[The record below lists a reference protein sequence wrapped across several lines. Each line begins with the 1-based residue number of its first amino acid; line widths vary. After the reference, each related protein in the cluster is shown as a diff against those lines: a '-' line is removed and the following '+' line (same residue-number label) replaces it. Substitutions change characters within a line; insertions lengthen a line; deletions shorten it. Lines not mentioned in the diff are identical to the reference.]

1 MLFLIAFVFCA
12 PNAQAYWIICGEA
25 TKLYEHSTQHF
36 KNDSLTFYKEFNR
49 LLTQNDL
56 MGMPSSK
63 VIGRFG
69 EPYKFS
75 EKRLAALKTISVQIP
90 VDEPGFT
97 SIYYRI
103 PRDSE
108 TVCFHVLRFKLK
120 DDKITQWSFVYNN
133 EETKP
138 ITTNVVLLS
147 DSCGSLQFNELKD
160 FRYPKTALKSEI
172 KRRRFDDPRYQ
183 RMQNLE
189 SFEINK
195 RIERTDKPQVTKASP
210 DAIGRVEGPRDMNLF
225 NVEPTVLDERH
236 YIDGRSVVKPC
247 YFNWEHRQ

>member
-1 MLFLIAFVFCA
+1 MKSVFKSMLFLIAFVFCA
-12 PNAQAYWIICGEA
+12 PNVQASWIICGEA
-25 TKLYEHSTQHF
+25 TKLYEHSTQHY

-56 MGMPSSK
+56 IGMPSST
-63 VIGRFG
+63 VTERFG

-75 EKRLAALKTISVQIP
+75 EKRLTALKTISVQVP

-108 TVCFHVLRFKLK
+108 KVCFHVLRFKLK
-120 DDKITQWSFVYNN
+120 NDKIIQWSFVYNN

-147 DSCGSLQFNELKD
+147 DNCGSLQFNESKD
-160 FRYPKTALKSEI
+160 FRYPKTVAKSNII
-172 KRRRFDDPRYQ
+172 KKSTASLVDEATR
-183 RMQNLE
+183 
-189 SFEINK
+189 IN
-195 RIERTDKPQVTKASP
+195 
-210 DAIGRVEGPRDMNLF
+210 GPRDMNMF
-225 NVEPTVLDERH
+225 KIEPTVVDERKFQP
-236 YIDGRSVVKPC
+236 GFPLEPC
-247 YFNWEHRQ
+247 FFDWAHRQ

>member
-1 MLFLIAFVFCA
+1 MKSVFTSMLFLIAFVFCA

-75 EKRLAALKTISVQIP
+75 EKRLAALKTISVQVP

-108 TVCFHVLRFKLK
+108 KVCFHVLRFKLK
-120 DDKITQWSFVYNN
+120 NDKIVQWSFVYNN

-147 DSCGSLQFNELKD
+147 DSCGSLQFNESKD
-160 FRYPKTALKSEI
+160 FRYPKTVAKSNII
-172 KRRRFDDPRYQ
+172 KKSTATLVDEATR
-183 RMQNLE
+183 
-189 SFEINK
+189 INGPL
-195 RIERTDKPQVTKASP
+195 DK
-210 DAIGRVEGPRDMNLF
+210 NLF
-225 NVEPTVLDERH
+225 NVDPPVLDERL
-236 YIDGRSVVKPC
+236 YK
-247 YFNWEHRQ
+247 